1 VVLLKQC
8 DPTAATST
16 SRAAA
21 SSAIKR
27 ATSLFEQL
35 YPNIT
40 RDPLR
45 QDEAGQERSNYNCFC
60 PNRSLSA
67 TTPRLS
73 LARLVLSFCL
83 PGPWRLPEAG
93 GEAVSIH
100 TALHS
105 PLPPRHPT
113 LFPSAQR
120 CELPLLPWPFLLNP
134 PRLSFPSLHYA
145 FCTTSSSPLRFSGH
159 ILCSLSQVEPRHCLH
174 VTYLYADVVDSFGV
188 TTSPAHCKSLTFT
201 TRCVAFTS
209 SPAFLLFTSSPP
221 FLPFTSPYHTMSP
234 SSTQIPIT
242 RSRLA

>member
-35 YPNIT
+35 FPNIT

-159 ILCSLSQVEPRHCLH
+159 ILCSHYQSRTLQKFDIYDSVCCLH
-174 VTYLYADVVDSFGV
+174 LFTCIPSF
-188 TTSPAHCKSLTFT
+188 H
-201 TRCVAFTS
+201 
-209 SPAFLLFTSSPP
+209 LFTSISSFHLTLSHDEPVFYSDP
-221 FLPFTSPYHTMSP
+221 DNSVPSGLVTGFT
-234 SSTQIPIT
+234 IT
-242 RSRLA
+242 NH